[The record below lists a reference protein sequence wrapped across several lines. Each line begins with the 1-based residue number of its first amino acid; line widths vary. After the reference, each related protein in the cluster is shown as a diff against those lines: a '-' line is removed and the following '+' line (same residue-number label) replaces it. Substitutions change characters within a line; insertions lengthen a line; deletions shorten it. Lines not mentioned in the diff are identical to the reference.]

1 MNFFEDSKMYFQEK
15 KYINN
20 INYFLTYR
28 FEENY
33 SQRYGFYETNI
44 NKKYD
49 NIFPFDQDLDDS
61 EDINEEEIY
70 FIKNINIKENNIV
83 DFNNI
88 DKKTNMPS
96 EKNLEENCINQK
108 INMPSEKN
116 LEENCINQKRKQ
128 GRKKKDSLEEGQHNK
143 KTFDNILRRIKISLL
158 NCFRILLNSKI
169 KNVYKFK
176 NLRAKWKL
184 LKINPKYATNSN
196 IEFNKVFIHQSLKEI
211 FSEETTIKNLCNRD
225 HNKILINQLLNEK
238 DEIKRKNF
246 EILFNL
252 TFLDLMKYSIGERA
266 DLIQLQGLSLSK
278 KLLNEMSLD
287 EEYSELIFDV
297 LRNIENILENKFPR
311 KRNKTNI

>member
-1 MNFFEDSKMYFQEK
+1 M
-15 KYINN
+15 
-20 INYFLTYR
+20 TYR

-33 SQRYGFYETNI
+33 SQRYGFYKTNI
-44 NKKYD
+44 NIKYD
-49 NIFPFDQDLDDS
+49 NILPFDQDLDDS

-70 FIKNINIKENNIV
+70 FIKNINNKEKNII

-88 DKKTNMPS
+88 DKKTNTPS
-96 EKNLEENCINQK
+96 EKNLEENCIT
-108 INMPSEKN
+108 
-116 LEENCINQKRKQ
+116 QKRKQ

-158 NCFRILLNSKI
+158 NSFRILLNSKI

-184 LKINPKYATNSN
+184 LKINPKYSTNSN
-196 IEFNKVFIHQSLKEI
+196 IEFNKVFIHKSLKEI
-211 FSEETTIKNLCNRD
+211 FSEETTIKNLCNRE
-225 HNKILINQLLNEK
+225 HNKILINQLLDEK
-238 DEIKRKNF
+238 NTEKRKNF

-266 DLIQLQGLSLSK
+266 DLIQLQGLSLSQ
-278 KLLNEMSLD
+278 KLLNEMALD

>member
-1 MNFFEDSKMYFQEK
+1 M
-15 KYINN
+15 
-20 INYFLTYR
+20 TYR

-33 SQRYGFYETNI
+33 SQRYGFYKTNI
-44 NKKYD
+44 NIKYD
-49 NIFPFDQDLDDS
+49 NILPFDQDLDDS

-70 FIKNINIKENNIV
+70 FIKNINNKEKNII

-88 DKKTNMPS
+88 DKKTNTPS
-96 EKNLEENCINQK
+96 EKNLEENCIT
-108 INMPSEKN
+108 
-116 LEENCINQKRKQ
+116 QKRKQ

-158 NCFRILLNSKI
+158 NSFRILLNSKI

-196 IEFNKVFIHQSLKEI
+196 IEFNKVFIHKSLKEI
-211 FSEETTIKNLCNRD
+211 FSEETTIKNLCNRE
-225 HNKILINQLLNEK
+225 HNKILINQLLDEK
-238 DEIKRKNF
+238 NTEKRKNF

-266 DLIQLQGLSLSK
+266 DLIQLQGLSLSQ
-278 KLLNEMSLD
+278 KLLNEMALD

>member
-1 MNFFEDSKMYFQEK
+1 MTK
-15 KYINN
+15 
-20 INYFLTYR
+20 R

-33 SQRYGFYETNI
+33 NQRYGFYKTNI
-44 NKKYD
+44 NIKYD
-49 NIFPFDQDLDDS
+49 NILPFDQDLDDS

-70 FIKNINIKENNIV
+70 FIKNINNKEKNII

-88 DKKTNMPS
+88 DKKTNTPS
-96 EKNLEENCINQK
+96 EKNLEENCIT
-108 INMPSEKN
+108 
-116 LEENCINQKRKQ
+116 QKRKQ

-158 NCFRILLNSKI
+158 NSFRILLNSKI

-184 LKINPKYATNSN
+184 LKINPKYSTNSN
-196 IEFNKVFIHQSLKEI
+196 IEFNKVFIHKSLKEI
-211 FSEETTIKNLCNRD
+211 FSEETTIKNLCNRE
-225 HNKILINQLLNEK
+225 HNKILINQLLDEK
-238 DEIKRKNF
+238 NTEKRKNF

-266 DLIQLQGLSLSK
+266 DLIQLQGLSLSQ
-278 KLLNEMSLD
+278 KLLNEMALD

>member
-1 MNFFEDSKMYFQEK
+1 M
-15 KYINN
+15 
-20 INYFLTYR
+20 TYR
-28 FEENY
+28 FGENF
-33 SQRYGFYETNI
+33 SQRYGFYEINI

-49 NIFPFDQDLDDS
+49 NIFPFEQELNDS

-70 FIKNINIKENNIV
+70 FIKDINIKENNIIN
-83 DFNNI
+83 FNNI
-88 DKKTNMPS
+88 DKKTIIPS
-96 EKNLEENCINQK
+96 EKNIEENF
-108 INMPSEKN
+108 
-116 LEENCINQKRKQ
+116 INQKRKQ

-225 HNKILINQLLNEK
+225 HNKILIEQLLNEK
-238 DEIKRKNF
+238 DGEKRKNF

-252 TFLDLMKYSIGERA
+252 TFLDLMKYSVGERP

-278 KLLNEMSLD
+278 KLLNEMAID
-287 EEYSELIFDV
+287 EEYSKLILDV
-297 LRNIENILENKFPR
+297 LKNIENILENKLPR
-311 KRNKTNI
+311 RRIKKIYLKRN